1 VRLPIIV
8 TLGLLAALPASP
20 RIRPVPE
27 AEWTD
32 VHRSLVA
39 GYWHDGPLPNYF
51 RTFLTHPE
59 LIKGVMPFEQYILH
73 GTALTPRQLELVILR
88 TAWLCRSDYVWSRQA
103 MAAKAAGVTREELTR
118 IARGPDAGGWDGFE
132 AALLRAADE
141 LHVQANVSDTTWR
154 ALAARFDTRQMM
166 DAVFAITEYTML
178 AGTFNSIGV
187 EVDTGATDHLPAVA
201 YRVPA
206 TMRMAP
212 LTAARIP
219 PIESAALTPE
229 LRTMLDP
236 SGSGRPVA
244 AVYRTYAQDPE
255 LYPSRQLLSE
265 YIRAHAT
272 LSPRVRE
279 LLILR
284 IGALCRNEYEWAAHA
299 PAGRRAGLSEAD
311 IQRIY
316 AGADGT
322 EDPFDGALLRAV
334 DELYRD
340 DVIREQTWKTLA
352 ARFDARQMLDVL
364 ITAAGYRMAS
374 VAMNAFGVQ
383 LEPGGER
390 FPAGAAVPPAPVA
403 TSAR

>member
-1 VRLPIIV
+1 MKLSIIV

-39 GYWHDGPLPNYF
+39 SHWHDGPVPNYF
-51 RTFLTHPE
+51 RTFLAHPD
-59 LIKGVMPFEQYILH
+59 LIKGVMPFEHYILH
-73 GTALTPRQLELVILR
+73 GTALTSRQLELVILR
-88 TAWLCRSDYVWSRQA
+88 TAWLCRSDYLWTRHA
-103 MAAKAAGVTREELTR
+103 TAAKAAGLTKGELTR
-118 IARGPDAGGWDGFE
+118 IARGPDAGGWDAFE

-141 LHVQANVSDTTWR
+141 LHVQANVSDSTWR
-154 ALAARFDTRQMM
+154 VLAARFDTRKMM

-178 AGTFNSIGV
+178 ADTFNSIGV
-187 EVDTGATDHLPAVA
+187 KVDDGFADHLPPIE
-201 YRVPA
+201 YRAPPVE
-206 TMRMAP
+206 RIAP
-212 LTAARIP
+212 LTSARIP
-219 PIESAALTPE
+219 PIEPAALTPE
-229 LRTMLDP
+229 LRKMLDP
-236 SGSGRPVA
+236 NESGRPVA

-272 LSPRVRE
+272 LSPRIRE

-284 IGALCRNEYEWAAHA
+284 IGVLCRNEYEWAAHA

-311 IQRIY
+311 IHRIY

-322 EDPFDGALLRAV
+322 EDPFDGALLKAV

-340 DVIREQTWKTLA
+340 DVIADATWKALT

-374 VAMNAFGVQ
+374 MAMNAFGVQ

-390 FPAGAAVPPAPVA
+390 FPPGAAAPQ
-403 TSAR
+403 ARVEKSLR

>member
-1 VRLPIIV
+1 VKLPIIV
-8 TLGLLAALPASP
+8 ALGLLAAVPATP

-32 VHRSLVA
+32 VHRSLA
-39 GYWHDGPLPNYF
+39 ATYWHDGPVPNYF

-59 LIKGVMPFEQYILH
+59 LVKGVMPFEQYILH
-73 GTALTPRQLELVILR
+73 GTALTPRQLEVVTLR
-88 TAWLCRSDYVWSRQA
+88 TAWLCRSNYLWSRHA
-103 MAAKAAGVTREELTR
+103 MAARAAGVTSDELTR
-118 IARGPDAGGWDGFE
+118 IARGPDAAGWDAFE

-141 LHVQANVSDTTWR
+141 LHVQANVSDSTWR
-154 ALAARFDTRQMM
+154 ALAARFDTRKMM
-166 DAVFAITEYTML
+166 DAVFAIAEYTML
-178 AGTFNSIGV
+178 ADTFNSIGV
-187 EVDTGATDHLPAVA
+187 EVDAGVADHLPAVE

-206 TMRMAP
+206 ITPIAP
-212 LTAARIP
+212 LTSARVP
-219 PIESAALTPE
+219 PIEPAALTPE
-229 LRTMLDP
+229 LRKMLDP

-284 IGALCRNEYEWAAHA
+284 IGVLCRTEYEWAAHA

-316 AGADGT
+316 AGADGG

-340 DVIREQTWKTLA
+340 DVIAEATWKTLT

-374 VAMNAFGVQ
+374 MAMNAFGVQ
-383 LEPGGER
+383 LEPGSER
-390 FPAGAAVPPAPVA
+390 FPAEFPVK
-403 TSAR
+403 TVGRPF